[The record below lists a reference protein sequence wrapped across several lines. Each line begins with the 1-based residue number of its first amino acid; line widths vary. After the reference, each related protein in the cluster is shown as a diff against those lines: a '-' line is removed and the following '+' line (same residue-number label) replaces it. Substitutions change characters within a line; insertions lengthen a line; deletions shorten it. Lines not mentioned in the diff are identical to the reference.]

1 MDLRQ
6 LEHVVAVAE
15 ERHFTRAARRLNIVQ
30 SGLSASVRALEEELG
45 APLFQR
51 STRRVEMTTAGRTFV
66 AEARRVLAAARG
78 AREAVAAV
86 QGLRRGQL
94 RIGTI
99 QSLAPFV
106 DLPALI
112 GRFHRAHPGVE
123 IELAQGGSAQ
133 LIDKVRDGQVDL
145 AFTQLFDPM
154 PRDVAARMLACEGLV
169 VACAPSH
176 PLAGQRD
183 VSLVRLAGE
192 TFVELQNEWGMRRLV
207 DRSFASVG
215 LHRRTAFE
223 VNDVTMLFDLVAL
236 DLGVALMPE
245 AVVAARRADRQRA
258 PVAYAELVPP
268 EPCWELAVIFA
279 GGEQLTDGP
288 GSAAARAF
296 LDLISPG
303 QAA

>member
-15 ERHFTRAARRLNIVQ
+15 ERHFTRAACRLNIVQ
-30 SGLSASVRALEEELG
+30 SGLSASIRALEEELG

-51 STRRVEMTTAGRTFV
+51 STRRVEMTTAGRTLV
-66 AEARRVLAAARG
+66 AEARRVLAAARD

-86 QGLRRGQL
+86 QGLQRGKL

-106 DLPALI
+106 DLPVLI
-112 GRFHRAHPGVE
+112 GQFHRAHPRIE
-123 IELAQGGSAQ
+123 IELSQGGSAQ
-133 LIDKVRDGQVDL
+133 LIDKVRDGQLDL

-154 PRDVAARMLACEGLV
+154 PQDMVARMLACEGLV
-169 VACAPSH
+169 VACVPSH
-176 PLAGQRD
+176 PLAGQHD
-183 VSLVRLAGE
+183 VSLAQLAGE
-192 TFVELQNEWGMRRLV
+192 TFIELQNEWGMRRLV
-207 DRSFASVG
+207 DRSFAAAG
-215 LHRRTAFE
+215 LHRHIAFE

-258 PVAYAELVPP
+258 PVAYAELAPP

-279 GGEQLTDGP
+279 RGGHLNGVP

-296 LDLISPG
+296 LDLIPPA